1 LAAAE
6 IRYIMTRVEVS
17 IQRSHEGKKLTYFV
31 LALSLLIFLFAL
43 HAKVSLYQ
51 PAGHGH
57 SAEISK
63 LWLNG
68 QKMDV
73 LNSIEDAGSFV
84 LGLLAAVILFV
95 FSPLFRG
102 PRPKGRTYVVPI
114 PFPIDSFQLCR
125 FLRPPPLI

>member
-1 LAAAE
+1 
-6 IRYIMTRVEVS
+6 M
-17 IQRSHEGKKLTYFV
+17 QRSHQGKKLTYFM
-31 LALSLLIFLFAL
+31 LALSLLIFLFAV

-51 PAGHGH
+51 PAAAHGH

-68 QKMDV
+68 QKMEV
-73 LNSIEDAGSFV
+73 LNSIENAGSFV

-102 PRPKGRTYVVPI
+102 LRAKGRTYVVPI

-125 FLRPPPLI
+125 FLRPPPRI

>member
-1 LAAAE
+1 
-6 IRYIMTRVEVS
+6 M
-17 IQRSHEGKKLTYFV
+17 
-31 LALSLLIFLFAL
+31 LALSLCVFLFAL
-43 HAKVSLYQ
+43 QAKISLYQ

-102 PRPKGRTYVVPI
+102 FRPKGRAYVVPI
-114 PFPIDSFQLCR
+114 PFPIDSFQLFR
-125 FLRPPPLI
+125 FLRPPPVI